1 MTQFADY
8 LKPEV
13 LFSQDNP
20 FLKSAIATHRAMF
33 NTLDRTA
40 RVQLAFVEDLLDIN
54 RERFEL
60 LYAGKPL
67 TESLGDQQDLIVKL
81 GRRTAQ
87 YAGDLQDIATSL
99 GSDLSGVATDAAN
112 EAVKGAGRKSGSAK
126 SKKAA

>member
-13 LFSQDNP
+13 LFSRDNP
-20 FLKSAIATHRAMF
+20 ILKSAIATHRAMF
-33 NTLDRTA
+33 DTLDRTA
-40 RVQLAFVEDLLDIN
+40 RLQLAFAEDLLDIN

-60 LYAGKPL
+60 LYAGKSL

-87 YAGDLQDIATSL
+87 YADDLQGVATSL
-99 GSDLSGVATDAAN
+99 GSDLTVAAMDAAN
-112 EAVKGAGRKSGSAK
+112 EAAQGAGRKSGSTK